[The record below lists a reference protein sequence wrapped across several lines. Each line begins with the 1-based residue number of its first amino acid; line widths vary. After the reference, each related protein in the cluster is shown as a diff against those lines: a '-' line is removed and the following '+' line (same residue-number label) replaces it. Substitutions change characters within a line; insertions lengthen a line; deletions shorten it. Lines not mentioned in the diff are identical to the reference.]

1 MQKRLLL
8 CLACLCLSFASPV
21 QVQPAPAGPAGPADQ
36 ATPVAAQP
44 QKVLVTYNGASVLAQ
59 ASVPVQKDGKN
70 AFFTLLLPEDASDV
84 TLHAEGHEIS
94 RIAEGT
100 AMLPTATPAS
110 DMRARLL
117 LEKSVLDG
125 RVSALKAQAKEIFKD
140 PSKTA
145 KVEELYAAVAS
156 AEARIEHIN
165 AALKRFPAQ
174 KATGRL
180 VTAVLADAPSQ
191 ATIKVACGYT
201 LSSCGWT
208 PSYAIDC
215 VPGKDGMGE
224 ISVRLEANVVQ
235 RSGMDWAEAELTLVS
250 ADTGATGLPN
260 LHSWVVGEEHVYRSN
275 RREMEDAAP
284 MAMEEASPR
293 MRKAAAPQAQAHTS
307 GSYASWTPYAKG
319 LKQGENRV
327 LIASDTWKER
337 LVWRARP
344 LNRDARVFLTC
355 EHEFDGKAYWPA
367 GPARLSVEGVAVGQT
382 SFAPAKG
389 KVLVSFGPDPRVTLA
404 AATEPR
410 KSGTEGFIGTK
421 KIWEWAWTYTVRNDR
436 ETPVSLRIERPL
448 PQSADKEVLVEHT
461 EEPAARTEDKALVW
475 ELACAPR
482 KSVAI
487 RHGVKV
493 TAPEKKDLSPSAP

>member
-1 MQKRLLL
+1 
-8 CLACLCLSFASPV
+8 
-21 QVQPAPAGPAGPADQ
+21 
-36 ATPVAAQP
+36 
-44 QKVLVTYNGASVLAQ
+44 
-59 ASVPVQKDGKN
+59 
-70 AFFTLLLPEDASDV
+70 
-84 TLHAEGHEIS
+84 
-94 RIAEGT
+94 
-100 AMLPTATPAS
+100 
-110 DMRARLL
+110 L

-421 KIWEWAWTYTVRNDR
+421 KVWEWAWTYTVRNDR

>member
-1 MQKRLLL
+1 MRKSPLHL
-8 CLACLCLSFASPV
+8 LACLCLCLASLAQARPASADPADPV
-21 QVQPAPAGPAGPADQ
+21 QP
-36 ATPVAAQP
+36 QP
-44 QKVLVTYNGASVLAQ
+44 QKVLVTHNGASVLAR
-59 ASVPVQKDGKN
+59 ATVPVQKEGKS
-70 AFFTLLLPEDASDV
+70 AFFTLLLPDDAADV
-84 TLHAEGHEIS
+84 AIRCEGHEIS

-100 AMLPTATPAS
+100 ALLPTAAPAS

-117 LEKSVLDG
+117 REKSVLDG

-140 PSKTA
+140 PAKTA
-145 KVEELYAAVAS
+145 KVEELYAAIAD

-165 AALKRFPAQ
+165 ASLKRFPVQ
-174 KATGRL
+174 RPTGKL
-180 VTAVLADAPSQ
+180 VTALFDGEPKAAAV
-191 ATIKVACGYT
+191 KVVCGYT
-201 LSSCGWT
+201 LGSCGWS

-215 VPGKDGMGE
+215 VPGKDGAGE
-224 ISVRLEANVVQ
+224 ITVRLEASIVQ
-235 RSGMDWAEAELTLVS
+235 RSGMDWTDAELTLVS
-250 ADTGATGLPN
+250 ADTGATGLPS
-260 LHSWVVGEEHVYRSN
+260 LSSWIVGEDHVYRAN
-275 RREMEDAAP
+275 RRDMEEMEAAAP
-284 MAMEEASPR
+284 MEEAAPR
-293 MRKAAAPQAQAHTS
+293 MRAKAAPQAQAETS
-307 GSYASWTPYAKG
+307 GSYASWTPFAKG

-327 LIASDTWKER
+327 LIAADVWKER

-344 LNRDARVFLTC
+344 LNRDARVFLTA

-367 GPARLSVEGVAVGQT
+367 GPARLSVDGVAVGQT

-389 KVLVSFGPDPRVTLA
+389 KVLVSFGPDPRVTLT

-410 KSGTEGFIGTK
+410 KSGTEGFIGTR

-475 ELACAPR
+475 ELACEPR

-493 TAPEKKDLSPSAP
+493 TAPEKKNLTPSAP